1 MLKKQKYLI
10 SRIGVIVDLTLTE
23 LSFITAYFIRNNIP
37 NFSPLFPLSYYN
49 WLSLLIILIWGI
61 LLYLFNTYDLLK
73 IRVLRNLFLAILKVV
88 VVGIAAVIII
98 LFLFHEQTIS
108 RPLILGFGVL
118 NFVFLSLERLLL
130 NYLLKRNAFKGKDSV
145 SKVLIIGI
153 GEKVKQITKIIED
166 NKYLGIEIFDCLNFD
181 PSYERKGNNKTKT
194 LQSTL
199 ELCEIL
205 KNNVID
211 YVIFALPLKLWNY
224 LPELLRSCEEVGVSS
239 YIIPDFN
246 YSNRLSRV
254 KIEDF
259 FGISMLKFLTIPEFG
274 GSIFFK
280 EIFDW
285 IGACLLLTILSPLFL
300 IIAFVIKITS
310 SGPVFFKQERSG
322 LYGRKFTFYK
332 FRSMVKNAEEIKEN
346 LQHLNETSGPVF
358 KIKND
363 PRVTKFGRF
372 LRRTTLDELPQ
383 LINVIKGEMSLVGP
397 RPPIPSEVE
406 KYDTWQ
412 RRRLSMKPGM
422 TCIWQISGRSEIPFE
437 KWMELDL
444 KYIDNWSLWLD
455 FKILLKT
462 IPAILSRKGAW

>member
-1 MLKKQKYLI
+1 MLKRQKYLFF
-10 SRIGVIVDLTLTE
+10 RIGIVVDLALTE
-23 LSFITAYFIRNNIP
+23 LSFVTAYFIRNNIHGFP
-37 NFSPLFPLSYYN
+37 SLFPLSYYN
-49 WLSLLIILIWGI
+49 WLSFLIIFVWGI
-61 LLYLFNTYDLLK
+61 LLYLFSVDDFSK
-73 IRVLRNLFLAILKVV
+73 VMSLRSLFFSILKTVI
-88 VVGIAAVIII
+88 VGIATIIII
-98 LFLFHEQTIS
+98 LFLIHEQTIS
-108 RPLILGFGVL
+108 RPLIIGFGGL
-118 NFVFLSLERLLL
+118 NFIFLSIEKLVLI
-130 NYLLKRNAFKGKDSV
+130 YLLKRGASQKKENISQVLVIGTGGKA
-145 SKVLIIGI
+145 
-153 GEKVKQITKIIED
+153 KQINKIIE
-166 NKYLGIEIFDCLNFD
+166 NNRHWGIKVLDCLDFD
-181 PSYERKGNNKTKT
+181 PSLKEKKVNKS
-194 LQSTL
+194 LQSAS
-199 ELCEIL
+199 ELSIIL
-205 KNNVID
+205 KNNVVD
-211 YVIFALPLKLWNY
+211 YVIFTLPLKLWNY
-224 LPELLRSCEEVGVSS
+224 LPELLKSCEEVGIPS
-239 YIIPDFN
+239 YAVPDFN
-246 YSNRLSRV
+246 YSDFVQV

-259 FGISMLKFLTIPEFG
+259 FGISLLKFLTIPEFG

-300 IIAFVIKITS
+300 IIAFIIKITS
-310 SGPVFFKQERSG
+310 PGPVFFKQERSG
-322 LYGRKFTFYK
+322 LNGRKFTFYK

-422 TCIWQISGRSEIPFE
+422 TCIWQISGRSKISFE
-437 KWMELDL
+437 KWMGLDL